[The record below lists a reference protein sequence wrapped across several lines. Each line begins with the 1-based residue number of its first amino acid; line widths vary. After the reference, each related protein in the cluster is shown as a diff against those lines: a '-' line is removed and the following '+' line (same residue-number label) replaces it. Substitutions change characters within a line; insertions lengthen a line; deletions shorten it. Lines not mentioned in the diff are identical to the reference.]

1 MSELT
6 DKTVPNKKI
15 LSLST
20 FVTVLL
26 IAVSVMTF
34 LTVKKFFEVG
44 MVVTPA
50 QAEIKKLSRLVN
62 KNPNSL
68 ETRLKLAYSFQKS
81 KQFEEAI
88 NQYNEVLKADPEN
101 AAALYNLAVI
111 AWESEDE
118 REATGL
124 LAELLKKHPGH
135 VLGSVKMG
143 NIYLRQKKYDD
154 ALKVADDAIRE
165 KPSVV
170 ELRIVRAKALE
181 AKGDYNSAVF
191 EYREVLKYVPDYK
204 EAISA
209 IDRIY

>member
-20 FVTVLL
+20 LVTVLL

-50 QAEIKKLSRLVN
+50 QAEIKKLTRLVN

-68 ETRLKLAYSFQKS
+68 QTRLKLAYSFQKA
-81 KQFEEAI
+81 KQFEDAI

-101 AAALYNLAVI
+101 PGALYNMAVI
-111 AWESEDE
+111 AWENEE
-118 REATGL
+118 GKEAVGL
-124 LAELLKKHPGH
+124 LSELLKKQPGH
-135 VLGSVKMG
+135 VLGSVKLG
-143 NIYLRQKKYDD
+143 NIYIRQNKYED
-154 ALKVADDAIRE
+154 ALKVVDAAIRE

-170 ELRIVRAKALE
+170 ELRMVRAKAFE
-181 AKGDYNSAVF
+181 AKGEYNMAVF

-204 EAISA
+204 EAIKA